1 MSMLHVQ
8 LFHTLT
14 VKTAVST
21 ILDLGSPTTRS
32 LFAYLVLHREQN
44 LDRRRLAFQFWPRS
58 SEQIARRNLRQY
70 LHRIR
75 RALEPVDPTGSMI
88 LNEGNLVRFNAPT
101 HWTLDVAAFEKAASP
116 LHENLPLAIQLYT
129 GDLLADVYDDW
140 VEPERER
147 LARLYRECLLRLSDQ
162 QEAAGQ
168 YAEAITTAERY
179 LAAEPYLETAHT
191 RLMRLHYAAGNR
203 GRVAQQYQQ
212 LVAILAEE
220 LGVEPLPATT
230 AVYEAMVAGDYAIQR
245 GKPTPALL
253 PPQSPTPSPPPPAS
267 PFIGRAE
274 DMVWMNE
281 WWRETAVSHGHFIFL
296 QGESGV
302 GKTRLLDEW
311 LAQVT
316 GPVYL
321 LRGRCHEFEA
331 MIPYSPLGQALRSTA
346 PDLPWSLFQPPP
358 PWLSPLLSL
367 IPDLPAYFPGQEIA
381 APNSGSPH
389 HIIEGLG
396 NFIFALARQQPV
408 ILLLDNLHWADAPTW
423 NFLGYLA
430 QRAGQT
436 QLLIIGTARLEDMSH
451 ERVSL
456 LRRLLRQQC
465 ASVRPLPRLS
475 QNETYDLVRQLMDD
489 PELDPRFT
497 RRIYEETEGN
507 PFFIIETIRAV
518 REAGGDWTQ
527 SVPTDAAG
535 HRPYFAIPL
544 QIQSV
549 IQTRLDKLGDESR
562 SALGVAA
569 AIGREFDFALL
580 QAVSQFDAA
589 TLLNALDEW
598 LERALVRE
606 TNDGYDFTHE
616 MLSQVAYQQLSRA
629 RRQWIHLQIANH
641 LAEHRPDADPAQLAH
656 HYYLSTEP
664 GKALPFLGRAGQR
677 ALSVRSYAEAREFGL
692 RAIGLLGR
700 FPAPRQGELAER
712 IDLNLQLAQAYAFTG
727 AHAKA
732 LQLLQE
738 TERTAE
744 SLGDMARLARIFH
757 RSAQIFWLQGQPA
770 TADTYSRRT
779 LRHAEE
785 LDNAELRFAALRML
799 ARAGIILSNYD
810 DAIAYLLRYIDLA
823 GREYAPPD
831 LPVIYGYL
839 GVAYARVGS
848 WQRAI
853 DAAQTGLDLARTDLT
868 GATHVVARMQ
878 LAFVYAELREWAQ
891 ALAIAEPVRDNWRE
905 EGMTPH
911 AFMLRSVIGRCL
923 AYGDEPQKGT
933 AEIQAALQWAEEVE
947 HRVQVH
953 PVQMILAQCQ
963 AQVGAYELALGTA
976 AKALELAERVGD
988 LWATAVCLR
997 IHAEAEM
1004 RVNRPDWLRI
1014 ETHLIRARD
1023 ILREIRARPDLARVY
1038 LALRRLYDRAG
1049 QTAWAV
1055 DCHFRATTIFE
1066 ELGMSD
1072 ELSIAQGRP
1081 GGERTGAV
1089 VIPGLDLQGPN
1100 ALGKKDGLK
1109 IRDWRL
1115 AINQSPIE
1123 VISHA

>member
-1 MSMLHVQ
+1 MSTLHVQ

-14 VKTAVST
+14 VKTAAAT
-21 ILDLGSPTTRS
+21 TLDLGSPTTRS
-32 LFAYLVLHREQN
+32 LFAYLVLHRGQN
-44 LDRRRLAFQFWPRS
+44 LDRRRLAFQFWRRS

-88 LNEGNLVRFNAPT
+88 LNEGNLVRFNAPAN
-101 HWTLDVAAFEKAASP
+101 WTLDVAAFEEAASP
-116 LHENLPLAIQLYT
+116 PNENLALAIQLYT
-129 GDLLADVYDDW
+129 GDLLADIYDDW

-162 QEAAGQ
+162 QETAGQ
-168 YAEAITTAERY
+168 FAEAIVTAERY
-179 LAAEPYLETAHT
+179 LTAEPYLESAHT

-212 LVAILAEE
+212 LVTILAEE
-220 LGVEPLPATT
+220 LGVEPLAETT
-230 AVYEAMVAGDYAIQR
+230 AVYEAMIAGEYAAPRSQ
-245 GKPTPALL
+245 
-253 PPQSPTPSPPPPAS
+253 PPAAPSLAPQPLPNLQPPSS

-274 DMVWMNE
+274 DMAWLMG
-281 WWRETAVSHGHFIFL
+281 WWSETAVSHGHFIFL

-311 LAQVT
+311 LQQIAV
-316 GPVYL
+316 PIYL
-321 LRGRCHEFEA
+321 LRGRGHEFES
-331 MIPYSPLGQALRSTA
+331 MIPYSPLGQALRSAA

-358 PWLSPLLSL
+358 PWLSPLLPL
-367 IPDLPAYFPGQEIA
+367 IPDLPAHFPGQELL
-381 APNSGSPH
+381 APNTGSPH
-389 HIIEGLG
+389 HIIEGLS
-396 NFIFALARQQPV
+396 NFIFALARHKPV

-430 QRAGQT
+430 QRAAQT
-436 QLLIIGTARLEDMSH
+436 QLLIVGTARLEDMPH
-451 ERVSL
+451 ERASL
-456 LRRLLRQQC
+456 LRRLQRHQWVD
-465 ASVRPLPRLS
+465 VRPLPRLS
-475 QNETYDLVRQLMDD
+475 QAETHDLVRQLMDAQEED
-489 PELDPRFT
+489 LDPRFT

-535 HRPYFAIPL
+535 RRPHFAIPL

-549 IQTRLDKLGDESR
+549 IQTRLDKLSDESR

-580 QAVSQFDAA
+580 QAVSQSDTE

-598 LERALVRE
+598 LDRALVRE
-606 TNDGYDFTHE
+606 THDGYDFTHE
-616 MLSQVAYQQLSRA
+616 MLSQVAYQHLSRA

-664 GKALPFLGRAGQR
+664 TKALPYLARAGQR

-700 FPAPRQGELAER
+700 FPAPRQGDPIER

-727 AHAKA
+727 AHTKA

-744 SLGDMARLARIFH
+744 AVGDMGRLARIFH
-757 RSAQIFWLQGQPA
+757 RSAQIFWLQGDPT

-785 LDNAELRFAALRML
+785 LDDAELRFAALRML

-823 GREYAPPD
+823 EREFAPPD

-853 DAAQTGLDLARTDLT
+853 DAAQRGLGLARTDLT

-878 LAFVYAELREWAQ
+878 LAFVYAELHEWAQ
-891 ALAIAEPVRDNWRE
+891 ALAIAEPVRDVWRE

-923 AYGDEPQKGT
+923 TYGDEPHKGP
-933 AEIQAALQWAEEVE
+933 AEVQAALQWAEEVE

-963 AQVGAYELALGTA
+963 AQVGAYEAALGTA
-976 AKALELAERVGD
+976 AKACELAERTGD
-988 LWATAVCLR
+988 LWTTAVSLR

-1004 RVNRPDWLRI
+1004 RITKPNWARI
-1014 ETHLIRARD
+1014 ETDLMRARD
-1023 ILREIRARPDLARVY
+1023 ILREIRARPDLARTY

-1049 QTAWAV
+1049 QTPWAV
-1055 DCHFRATTIFE
+1055 DCHFRAITIFE

-1072 ELSIAQGRP
+1072 ELTIAQGKP
-1081 GGERTGAV
+1081 AGERTGAV
-1089 VIPGLDLQGPN
+1089 VISGLDLLGPN
-1100 ALGKKDGLK
+1100 GAGKRE
-1109 IRDWRL
+1109 IRD
-1115 AINQSPIE
+1115 
-1123 VISHA
+1123 

>member
-1 MSMLHVQ
+1 MVMLHVQ
-8 LFHTLT
+8 LFQALT
-14 VKTAVST
+14 VKTASFT
-21 ILDLGSPTTRS
+21 LLDLGSPTTRS

-44 LDRRRLAFQFWPRS
+44 LDRRRLAFQFWPHS

-75 RALEPVDPTGSMI
+75 RALEPVDPTGSLI

-101 HWTLDVAAFEKAASP
+101 DWTLDVAAFEQAASP
-116 LHENLPLAIQLYT
+116 PHENLPLAIQIYS
-129 GDLLADVYDDW
+129 GELLADIYDDW
-140 VEPERER
+140 VGPERER

-168 YAEAITTAERY
+168 FAEAIVTAERY
-179 LAAEPYLETAHT
+179 LTAEPYLETAHT

-203 GRVAQQYQQ
+203 ARIAQQYQQ
-212 LVAILAEE
+212 LATILAEE
-220 LGVEPLPATT
+220 LGVEPLPETT
-230 AVYEAMVAGDYAIQR
+230 AVYEAMVAGDYIIQR
-245 GKPTPALL
+245 GKPPFVPMP
-253 PPQSPTPSPPPPAS
+253 PPQPPTATSQPPPS

-274 DMVWMNE
+274 DMAWMNG
-281 WWRETAVSHGHFIFL
+281 WWGETAVSHGHFIFL

-311 LAQVT
+311 LGQIDT
-316 GPVYL
+316 PVYL
-321 LRGRCHEFEA
+321 LRGRGHEFEA
-331 MIPYSPLGQALRSTA
+331 MIPYSPFRQALRGAA

-367 IPDLPAYFPGQEIA
+367 IPDLPAYFPGQEMS

-436 QLLIIGTARLEDMSH
+436 QLLIIGAARIEDLPH
-451 ERVSL
+451 ERASL
-456 LRRLLRQQC
+456 LRRLQRQQW
-465 ASVRPLPRLS
+465 ASTRQLSRLS
-475 QNETYDLVRQLMDD
+475 QSETYDLVRQLMGDAA
-489 PELDPRFT
+489 LDPRFT

-535 HRPYFAIPL
+535 RRPYFAIPL

-562 SALGVAA
+562 AALGVAA

-580 QAVSQFDAA
+580 QAVSQFDAE

-598 LERALVRE
+598 LDRALVRE
-606 TNDGYDFTHE
+606 TSDGYDFTHE

-641 LAEHRPDADPAQLAH
+641 LAEHRSDADPGQLAH

-664 GKALPFLGRAGQR
+664 GKALPFLARAGQR

-700 FPAPRQGELAER
+700 FPAPRQGEQTER

-727 AHAKA
+727 AHGKA

-738 TERTAE
+738 IERTAE
-744 SLGDMARLARIFH
+744 ALGDMTRLARIFH
-757 RSAQIFWLQGQPA
+757 RSAQIFWLQGQPT
-770 TADTYSRRT
+770 TADSYSRRT

-799 ARAGIILSNYD
+799 ARAGIVLSHYD

-823 GREYAPPD
+823 GRVYAPPD

-878 LAFVYAELREWAQ
+878 LAFIYAELHEWAQ
-891 ALAIAEPVRDNWRE
+891 ALAIAEPVRDTWRE

-911 AFMLRSVIGRCL
+911 AFMLRAVIGRCL
-923 AYGDEPQKGT
+923 TYGDEPQQGP
-933 AEIQAALQWAEEVE
+933 AEIQAALQWAEGVE

-976 AKALELAERVGD
+976 AKSLELAERTGD
-988 LWATAVCLR
+988 LWATAACLR
-997 IHAEAEM
+997 VHAEAEM
-1004 RVNRPDWLRI
+1004 RLNKPNWGRI
-1014 ETHLIRARD
+1014 EANLIRARD
-1023 ILREIRARPDLARVY
+1023 ILRQIRARPDLARTY

-1049 QTAWAV
+1049 QSAWAV

-1072 ELSIAQGRP
+1072 ELAVAQGRP
-1081 GGERTGAV
+1081 GGERIGAV

-1100 ALGKKDGLK
+1100 VAASFD
-1109 IRDWRL
+1109 
-1115 AINQSPIE
+1115 S
-1123 VISHA
+1123 

>member
-1 MSMLHVQ
+1 MTALHIQ

-21 ILDLGSPTTRS
+21 TLDLGSPTTRS

-58 SEQIARRNLRQY
+58 SEQVARRNLRQY

-75 RALEPVDPTGSMI
+75 RALEPVDPSGSTI
-88 LNEGNLVRFNAPT
+88 LNEGNLVRFNAPAD
-101 HWTLDVAAFEKAASP
+101 WTLDVAAFERAASP
-116 LHENLPLAIQLYT
+116 PDENLPLAIQLYT
-129 GDLLADVYDDW
+129 GDLLADIYDDW

-147 LARLYRECLLRLSDQ
+147 LARLYRECLLRLSSQ

-168 YAEAITTAERY
+168 YPEAIATAERY

-220 LGVEPLPATT
+220 LGVEPLPETT
-230 AVYEAMVAGDYAIQR
+230 AVYEAMVSGDYTIQR
-245 GKPTPALL
+245 GKP
-253 PPQSPTPSPPPPAS
+253 PPSPLSSPQPPTPSPQPPSS

-274 DMVWMNE
+274 DMAWLMR
-281 WWRETAVSHGHFIFL
+281 WWGETAVSHGHFIFL

-311 LAQVT
+311 LAQIA

-321 LRGRCHEFEA
+321 LRGRGHEFEA
-331 MIPYSPLGQALRSTA
+331 MIPYSPLGQALRSAA

-358 PWLSPLLSL
+358 PWLTPLMAL
-367 IPDLPAYFPGQEIA
+367 IPDLPAYFPGQELD
-381 APNSGSPH
+381 APNTSSPH

-436 QLLIIGTARLEDMSH
+436 RLLIVGTARLEDLPH
-451 ERVSL
+451 ERASL
-456 LRRLLRQQC
+456 LRRLQRHGWVD
-465 ASVRPLPRLS
+465 VRPLPRLS
-475 QNETYDLVRQLMDD
+475 QAETYALVCELMDASAD
-489 PELDPRFT
+489 ELDPRFT

-535 HRPYFAIPL
+535 KRPYFAIPL
-544 QIQSV
+544 QVQSV
-549 IQTRLDKLGDESR
+549 IQTRLDKLSDESR

-569 AIGREFDFALL
+569 AIGREFDFVLL
-580 QAVSQFDAA
+580 QAVSQFDTE

-598 LERALVRE
+598 LDRALVRE
-606 TNDGYDFTHE
+606 TSDGYDFTHE

-664 GKALPFLGRAGQR
+664 GRALPFLARAGQR

-700 FPAPRQGELAER
+700 FPALRQGELTER
-712 IDLNLQLAQAYAFTG
+712 IDLNVQLAQAYAFTG
-727 AHAKA
+727 AHARA

-738 TERTAE
+738 TERSAE
-744 SLGDMARLARIFH
+744 ALGDMGRLARIFH
-757 RSAQIFWLQGQPA
+757 RSAQIFWLQGDPA

-785 LDNAELRFAALRML
+785 LDDAELRFAALRML

-823 GREYAPPD
+823 ERVFAPPD

-853 DAAQTGLDLARTDLT
+853 DAAQRGLDLARTDLT

-878 LAFVYAELREWAQ
+878 LAFVYAELHEWGQ
-891 ALAIAEPVRDNWRE
+891 ALAIAAPVRDTWRE

-923 AYGDEPQKGT
+923 TYGDEPQKGP

-976 AKALELAERVGD
+976 EKAQAMAEKTGD
-988 LWATAVCLR
+988 LWTTAVSLR
-997 IHAEAEM
+997 VHAEAEM
-1004 RVNRPDWLRI
+1004 RASRPDWTRI
-1014 ETHLIRARD
+1014 ETNLIRARD
-1023 ILREIRARPDLARVY
+1023 ILRDIRARPDLARTY

-1049 QTAWAV
+1049 QSAWAV

-1072 ELSIAQGRP
+1072 ELSLAQGRP

-1089 VIPGLDLQGPN
+1089 VISGLDLRGPN
-1100 ALGKKDGLK
+1100 LPG
-1109 IRDWRL
+1109 R
-1115 AINQSPIE
+1115 E
-1123 VISHA
+1123 